1 MAIRRNEVFDD
12 TPQRT
17 AVRDM
22 PSSAMRPGDMLNHP
36 ELYNFNH
43 TARAMNSI
51 GSLVG
56 CCDVGAP
63 VYLRWQPRHL
73 VQQMHMH
80 GHAAVVYGT
89 REAVIDIFQNVHS
102 MCRIGGLEIRNS
114 RNRSIEFTNDSS
126 IVFAYAS
133 DGLIAGYNFNSVWI
147 IGQRAEPRAMDAEIE
162 RRDSQEQTTRLQQE
176 VESQRAML
184 RAIEER
190 RQRIMAGA
198 RESASNSTAGVR
210 PHQLHNAAEILRRF
224 QNGLMTSGEAMQELR
239 STMPEGSVSMVPD
252 QEMSEEAGEKLA
264 KREIKPSEPVSFPEK
279 RIFLVG
285 DDE

>member
-17 AVRDM
+17 HRGDM

-36 ELYNFNH
+36 DLYNFNH

-89 REAVIDIFQNVHS
+89 REAAIDTFQNVHS
-102 MCRIGGLEIRNS
+102 MCRLGGLEIRS
-114 RNRSIEFTNDSS
+114 ARNRSIEFTNDSS
-126 IVFAYAS
+126 IVFAYA
-133 DGLIAGYNFNSVWI
+133 DDYITGYNFNSVWI
-147 IGQRAEPRAMDAEIE
+147 IGQRAEPRAMYAEIE

-190 RQRIMAGA
+190 RSS

-224 QNGLMTSGEAMQELR
+224 QSGLMTSGEAMQELR

-279 RIFLVG
+279 R
-285 DDE
+285 